1 MVAVSVVD
9 VVSIGGEAISGRE
22 GARLSVRRNECVL
35 PGASSYRVTLV
46 RSYSLTRGAAAHP
59 PTSQAGDGKI
69 WRLQLHLVVMR
80 ALVDV
85 TQSFDYLI
93 DLIEKMMRE

>member
-46 RSYSLTRGAAAHP
+46 RSYSLTRGQPPIHP
-59 PTSQAGDGKI
+59 PARQARDGKI
-69 WRLQLHLVVMR
+69 WRLQLHLVVRR

-85 TQSFDYLI
+85 SQSFDYLI
-93 DLIEKMMRE
+93 D

>member
-1 MVAVSVVD
+1 MVVVSVVD

-46 RSYSLTRGAAAHP
+46 RSYSLTRGQPPIHP
-59 PTSQAGDGKI
+59 QARPG
-69 WRLQLHLVVMR
+69 M
-80 ALVDV
+80 
-85 TQSFDYLI
+85 
-93 DLIEKMMRE
+93 EKYGLCTCISRKEGYCGCLAII